1 MYLDLKESTP
11 HGTDDYAFTQY
22 NIKNI
27 TQAIHIPVHWHNEIE
42 IIYVKKG
49 RLHIYI
55 DGNNYDAM
63 PGDVYYVNPGV
74 LHYMDTTDLSVDYY
88 AILFPLDFISFKT
101 KDMLEKQIFS
111 PLKNGR
117 LLFIHKVSDVIHQQ
131 RIASLL
137 DHITEENKEE
147 SLYCQIH
154 TRILLLQIIELL
166 HKGNYL
172 IQPEYIHT
180 SQLQR
185 ELISYIQQHHT
196 DKITLEMLSKEFHMS
211 EKYLSRYFKMNFS
224 ISFKQYVGHLRMSTA
239 VNLLETT
246 DLSVTDI
253 ALNSGFQS
261 VNLFIRIFKSIY
273 GITPLQYKK
282 NSYLKL

>member
-11 HGTDDYAFTQY
+11 HGTSDYAFTQY

-27 TQAIHIPVHWHNEIE
+27 SQPIHIPVHWHNEIE
-42 IIYVKKG
+42 ILYIRKG
-49 RLHIYI
+49 HLHIYI
-55 DGNNYDAM
+55 DGHNFDAL
-63 PGDVYYVNPGV
+63 PGEVYYVNAGV
-74 LHYMDTTDLSVDYY
+74 LHYMDTADLNVDYY
-88 AILFPLDFISFKT
+88 AILFPLDFISFRT
-101 KDMLEKQIFS
+101 NDNLEKQIFA

-117 LLFIHKVSDVIHQQ
+117 LLLPHKISDKAISHG
-131 RIASLL
+131 ISSLL
-137 DHITEENKEE
+137 DRIIAENKEE
-147 SLYCQIH
+147 SLYCQLH
-154 TRILLLQIIELL
+154 TRILLLEIIELL
-166 HKGNYL
+166 HKGNCFTHPSHGY
-172 IQPEYIHT
+172 T

-185 ELISYIQQHHT
+185 DIISYIQQHHT
-196 DKITLEMLSKEFHMS
+196 DKITLEILSKEFHMS

-261 VNLFIRIFKSIY
+261 VNLFIRVFKSVY
-273 GITPLQYKK
+273 GITPLQYRKH
-282 NSYLKL
+282 

>member
-11 HGTDDYAFTQY
+11 HGTDDYSFTQY

-27 TQAIHIPVHWHNEIE
+27 KQTIHIPVHWHNEIE
-42 IIYVKKG
+42 IIYIKKG
-49 RLHIYI
+49 HLHIYI
-55 DGNNYDAM
+55 DGHNFDASE
-63 PGDVYYVNPGV
+63 GEIFYVNPGV
-74 LHYMDTTDLSVDYY
+74 LHYMDTSDLTVDYY
-88 AILFPLDFISFKT
+88 AILFPLDFISFRT
-101 KDMLEKQIFS
+101 NDILEKQIFS

-117 LLFIHKVSDVIHQQ
+117 LLFPHSVSDDNIKHE
-131 RIASLL
+131 ISLL
-137 DHITEENKEE
+137 LDQITEENKEE

-154 TRILLLQIIELL
+154 TRILLLKIIELL
-166 HKGNYL
+166 HKGSYL
-172 IQPEYIHT
+172 QQPERVHT

-196 DKITLEMLSKEFHMS
+196 EKITLEMLSSEFHMS

-246 DLSVTDI
+246 DLSITDI
-253 ALNSGFQS
+253 ALNSGFQN
-261 VNLFIRIFKSIY
+261 VNLFIRVFKATY
-273 GITPLQYKK
+273 GITPLQYRKH
-282 NSYLKL
+282 

>member
-11 HGTDDYAFTQY
+11 HGTSNYSFTQY
-22 NIKNI
+22 NIKNLS
-27 TQAIHIPVHWHNEIE
+27 QSIHIPVHWHDEIE
-42 IIYVKKG
+42 IIYIKKG

-55 DGNNYDAM
+55 DGHNFDALA
-63 PGDVYYVNPGV
+63 GEVYYVNPGV
-74 LHYMDTTDLSVDYY
+74 LHYMDTDDLSVDYY

-101 KDMLEKQIFS
+101 NDGLEKQIFS
-111 PLKNGR
+111 PLKKGR
-117 LLFIHKVSDVIHQQ
+117 LLFPYKISDCNITDEITDLLN
-131 RIASLL
+131 RIT
-137 DHITEENKEE
+137 DENKNNQKEE
-147 SLYCQIH
+147 SLHCQIH

-166 HKGNYL
+166 HRENYFE
-172 IQPEYIHT
+172 QPSHAHT
-180 SQLQR
+180 SRLQR
-185 ELISYIQQHHT
+185 EIISYIQQHHT
-196 DKITLEMLSKEFHMS
+196 EKISLEMLSKEFHLS

-261 VNLFIRIFKSIY
+261 VNLFIRVFKANY
-273 GITPLQYKK
+273 GITPLQYRK
-282 NSYLKL
+282 N